1 MQLFLNVD
9 KNSTVDLSVRIKYE
23 YFVIFQL
30 FIVAQ
35 HVFKLRGEFGVC
47 LI

>member
-1 MQLFLNVD
+1 MKLFLNVN

-30 FIVAQ
+30 FIAAQ
-35 HVFKLRGEFGVC
+35 HV